1 MNFAT
6 ENPAGKYQS
15 SGQVQLDIA
24 IVGSGIAGM
33 SAAWLLSQA
42 HSVTI
47 FERET
52 RIGGHS
58 NTVDVETAGTKTP
71 VDTGFIVYNN
81 ETYPNLVALFAHLE
95 VPTEAS
101 DMSFAV
107 STDNGSVEYGSGS
120 LNAML
125 GQRRNIVAPRYWR
138 MVVDIKRFFAQA
150 VQFLNQVTPDDTMSL
165 GGFLAQHGFKGDMV
179 DRFILPMGA
188 AIWSTKPA
196 EMEEQPAVTFLKFLQ
211 SHGLLQFTGQYPWR
225 TVTGGSRAYVKQLTS
240 AYADRVAVERGVKK
254 IKRLDHGVEITD
266 AVGHTTQHDA
276 VVIAAHADEA
286 LTMLSDPA
294 PLEKRVLQSFQ
305 YTDNR
310 VVLHSD
316 PSLMPQRQRVWSSWN
331 FMGQDDAGVSVTY
344 WMNKLQ
350 SLDNRHPLFV
360 SVNPVREP
368 NPTTVHRSFDYQHPF
383 FDLASW
389 NAQKDLWQLQ
399 GTRNTWFC
407 GSYFGAGFHEDAL
420 QSGLAV
426 AEELGGVKR
435 PWQVEN
441 ESARIYR
448 GVSKKDL
455 AG

>member
-6 ENPAGKYQS
+6 DNRAGGQEPLDPA
-15 SGQVQLDIA
+15 QLDVA
-24 IVGSGIAGM
+24 IVGSGMAGM

-42 HSVTI
+42 HSVTV
-47 FERET
+47 FEQGT
-52 RIGGHS
+52 RVGGHS
-58 NTVDVETAGTKTP
+58 NTVDVETGGIKTP

-81 ETYPNLVALFAHLE
+81 ETYPNLVALFAHLG

-107 STDNGSVEYGSGS
+107 SIDNGSFEYGSGS

-125 GQRRNIVAPRYWR
+125 GQRQNIVTPRYWR
-138 MVVDIKRFFAQA
+138 MVLNVKLFFEQA
-150 VQFLNQVTPDDTMSL
+150 VKFLNQETPDNTITL
-165 GGFLAQHGFKGDMV
+165 GDFLGQHGFTGDMV
-179 DRFILPMGA
+179 ERFILPMGA

-196 EMEEQPAVTFLKFLQ
+196 EMKEQPAVTFLKFLE

-225 TVTGGSRAYVKQLTS
+225 TVTGGSRAYVKRLT
-240 AYADRVAVERGVKK
+240 ADYEDRIAVGRGVTK
-254 IKRLDHGVEITD
+254 IKRLDHRVELTD
-266 AVGHTTQHDA
+266 TVGHTTKHDA

-286 LTMLSDPA
+286 LNMLSDPD
-294 PLEKRVLQSFQ
+294 PTEKRLLKSFQ

-316 PSLMPQRQRVWSSWN
+316 PTLMPQRKRVWSSWN

-344 WMNKLQ
+344 WMNRLQ

-368 NPTTVHRSFDYQHPF
+368 NPATVHRFFDYQHPF
-383 FDLASW
+383 FNLDSW
-389 NAQKDLWQLQ
+389 QAQQELWQLQ
-399 GTRNTWFC
+399 GSRNTWFC

-435 PWQVEN
+435 PWKVQN
-441 ESARIYR
+441 DSARIYR
-448 GVSKKDL
+448 GVRKKGV
-455 AG
+455 AA